1 MKQKNFL
8 KVLIICLL
16 SISSFAQSTGDI
28 AFVGFNAGGDS
39 DFAIVALADISAST
53 TIYFTDDETTG
64 VGTPSALA
72 GSEGVITWNSGS
84 NIIKAGT
91 IVIFTDVDSGSNASF
106 GSSFGSITRSG
117 SFNIS
122 GSKDGII
129 AFIGSDSST
138 PTTYIAAIQ
147 IGNNSA
153 VLGPFDGDGITLTNT
168 GLVIGSS
175 IIVADNSASPN
186 GGYFNG
192 SRSNQTS
199 YSAYYSELETNGNW
213 TTSSSDGE
221 SLLPFSQEAFTI
233 NTTNWTG
240 TTSSVWNLAGNWDNG
255 IPTTSSLVTIP
266 NVTNAPVISSG
277 TEALAGNLTLQ
288 TGETLT
294 INSGNA
300 LTVNG
305 NLTIT
310 DNDSFILNSGS
321 SLIVHGT
328 STGDLKYIR
337 SIATT
342 DKWYLVSSPVVGE
355 NSTDF
360 LNNAGD
366 GFGFIPQGG
375 VGGTQFAIG
384 TYSDGWTYN
393 SANFTSGLGF
403 TVKTSKAGDLVFT
416 GQMPTSDYAPS
427 TFDTT
432 ENYWVYGNPY
442 PSFIPANKN
451 ADANNNILTVNSAT
465 GQDELAEA
473 TIWFWDQSQTKYIT
487 VNQSSPARY
496 ISPTQGFF
504 LKTKG
509 GFGDTKID
517 FKESMQSHQSTEV
530 FNKSSRPEIK
540 VFITNSSN
548 SDNTELYY
556 INGTSTG
563 FDNGYDSSIFGGG
576 DNSFIIYSGLVTNSQ
591 GEKLAI
597 QSLPDSDYE
606 NMVIP
611 IGINADSGLN
621 IEFTIEALNLPNGIN
636 VYLED
641 RLKDTY
647 TRLDETNSNYS
658 ITLTEKTNGFGR
670 FYLHTKSS
678 SALSTNDIT
687 LEGTNIYQ
695 LDKNSLRVS
704 GINSNNASIKIYSIL
719 GKKVLDHSFSSKG
732 NSDISLPNLNTGV
745 YIVQVAT
752 EKGKINKK
760 IVLK

>member
-8 KVLIICLL
+8 SLLIICLIG
-16 SISSFAQSTGDI
+16 ISSFGQSRGDL
-28 AFVGFNAGGDS
+28 AFTAINVDGDD
-39 DFAIVALADISAST
+39 DFAVVALVDITANT
-53 TIYFTDDETTG
+53 TIYFTDYEWDEGGSAFVETG
-64 VGTPSALA
+64 TDGFI
-72 GSEGVITWNSGS
+72 EWNTGS

-91 IVIFTDVDSGSNASF
+91 IIVFTDVDNSSNTNYGVSV
-106 GSSFGSITRSG
+106 GTITSPE
-117 SFNIS
+117 NIALLAT
-122 GSKDGII
+122 GETFFAYVGTDKD
-129 AFIGSDSST
+129 T
-138 PTTYIAAIQ
+138 PTTFIT
-147 IGNNSA
+147 
-153 VLGPFDGDGITLTNT
+153 GIKNGSISSELTGT
-168 GLVIGSS
+168 GLGGTDLVVGTDFLEFNPT
-175 IIVADNSASPN
+175 VSPD
-186 GGYFNG
+186 GGIFSG

-199 YSAYYSELETNGNW
+199 YSNYLSIITDKSNW
-213 TTSSSDGE
+213 TSNTTDGE
-221 SLLPFSQEAFTI
+221 ALLPFSQEAFTI

-384 TYSDGWTYN
+384 TYNDGWTYN

-442 PSFIPANKN
+442 PSFIPANEN
-451 ADANNNILTVNSAT
+451 ADATNNILTVNSAT

-509 GFGDTKID
+509 GSGDTKID

-687 LEGTNIYQ
+687 LEGANIYQ
-695 LDKNSLRVS
+695 LDKNSLRVT
-704 GINSNNASIKIYSIL
+704 GINSDVASIKIYSIL
-719 GKKVLDHSFSSKG
+719 GKQVLDHSFSSKG

>member
-8 KVLIICLL
+8 KVIIICLL

-28 AFVGFNAGGDS
+28 AFVGFNAGGNS

-91 IVIFTDVDSGSNASF
+91 IIIFTDVDNDSNASF

-153 VLGPFDGDGITLTNT
+153 ELGPFDGDGITLTNT

-186 GGYFNG
+186 GGYFSG

-199 YSAYYSELETNGNW
+199 YSAYYTRLETNGNW
-213 TTSSSDGE
+213 TTSGSDGE

-255 IPTTSSLVTIP
+255 IPTSSSLVNIP
-266 NVTNAPVISSG
+266 EVTTAPIITSSVDA
-277 TEALAGNLTLQ
+277 TVGNLNIT
-288 TGETLT
+288 ETDGLT
-294 INSGNA
+294 INDGSLLVNGTSSGNV
-300 LTVNG
+300 TYNR
-305 NLTIT
+305 T
-310 DNDSFILNSGS
+310 
-321 SLIVHGT
+321 
-328 STGDLKYIR
+328 
-337 SIATT
+337 IATSN
-342 DKWYLVSSPVVGE
+342 WYLISSPVVGE
-355 NSTDF
+355 DAF
-360 LNNAGD
+360 DVLINAGD
-366 GFGFIPQGG
+366 ISTNAGG
-375 VGGTQFAIG
+375 DAAIG
-384 TYSDGWTYN
+384 TYNDGWTYN
-393 SANFTSGLGF
+393 YSATLVSGNGYAIKKDASGNLP
-403 TVKTSKAGDLVFT
+403 FT
-416 GQMPTSDYAPS
+416 GTLQTSDVAL
-427 TFDTT
+427 TLLNTT
-432 ENYWVYGNPY
+432 DNFLLFGNPY
-442 PSFIPANKN
+442 PSYIAANTN
-451 ADANNNILTVNSAT
+451 ANSVNNLLSRNTNT
-465 GQDELAEA
+465 NQDELDEA
-473 TIWFWDQSQTKYIT
+473 TIWLWNQATDSYDQI
-487 VNQSSPARY
+487 NQATASFHIAPG
-496 ISPTQGFF
+496 QGFF
-504 LKTKG
+504 IKEKSAGSGDGNFDITK
-509 GFGDTKID
+509 
-517 FKESMQSHQSTEV
+517 SMQSHGTSATLQKNV
-530 FNKSSRPEIK
+530 RPEIK
-540 VFITNSSN
+540 LLLTNQSTSKKSDIYFIS
-548 SDNTELYY
+548 
-556 INGTSTG
+556 GTTKG
-563 FDNGYDSSIFGGG
+563 FDNGYDSSIFGGVSHEFVVYTEAVENG
-576 DNSFIIYSGLVTNSQ
+576 TGK
-591 GEKLAI
+591 KLGI
-597 QSLPDSDYE
+597 QSLPNTDYE

-611 IGINADSGLN
+611 IGVIA
-621 IEFTIEALNLPNGIN
+621 EANKEIKFSTETTNLPSGIN

-641 RLKDTY
+641 RIENTFTQLN
-647 TRLDETNSNYS
+647 EANSEYK
-658 ITLTEKTNGFGR
+658 ITPTEKLDGVGR

-695 LDKNSLRVS
+695 LDKNSLRVT
-704 GINSNNASIKIYSIL
+704 GINSDVASIKIYSIL
-719 GKKVLDHSFSSKG
+719 GKQVLDQSFSSKG

-745 YIVQVAT
+745 YIVQIAT
-752 EKGKINKK
+752 EKGKTNKK